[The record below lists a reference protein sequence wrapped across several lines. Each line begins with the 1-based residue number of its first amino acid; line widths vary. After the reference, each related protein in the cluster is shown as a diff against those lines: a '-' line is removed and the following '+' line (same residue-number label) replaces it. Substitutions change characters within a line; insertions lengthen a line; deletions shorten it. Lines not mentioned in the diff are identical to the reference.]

1 MNRLCGDC
9 NTPSMCKSDNAS
21 NNSNTFSECLI
32 DEINSE
38 KILCK
43 WSKIERT
50 QKLCMTLDQ
59 AGISIERMM
68 LHDQKSKVSYLPK
81 TKEG

>member
-1 MNRLCGDC
+1 MCDDR
-9 NTPSMCKSDNAS
+9 NTPSMWKSDNAS

>member
-21 NNSNTFSECLI
+21 NNSNTFSEFLI
-32 DEINSE
+32 DEINRE
-38 KILCK
+38 KNLCE

-50 QKLCMTLDQ
+50 QKLCVTLDQ
-59 AGISIERMM
+59 EEA
-68 LHDQKSKVSYLPK
+68 
-81 TKEG
+81 

>member
-1 MNRLCGDC
+1 MW
-9 NTPSMCKSDNAS
+9 KSNNAS

>member
-1 MNRLCGDC
+1 MW
-9 NTPSMCKSDNAS
+9 KSD
-21 NNSNTFSECLI
+21 TFSECLI